1 MTIVRRIE
9 LVCGVLA
16 GIAGLAG
23 VWVFFYLPIGTECTS
38 SSSGSNVCAPIS
50 YVAANGAGSAIPYW
64 LVFGAFCLIV
74 ILGAVF
80 HSLSGRGAW
89 NGVLWTGAVLLLAS
103 SILGGFSIGFFLLP
117 GALLALVAAILSSVA
132 GHRHANATPAATAG

>member
-23 VWVFFYLPIGTECTS
+23 VWVFFYLPIGEQCS
-38 SSSGSNVCAPIS
+38 SNSGSEVCSPIS
-50 YVAANGAGSAIPYW
+50 YVAANGAGSAVPYW

-74 ILGAVF
+74 VLGAVF

-89 NGVLWTGAVLLLAS
+89 SGALWTGAALLLAS
-103 SILGGFSIGFFLLP
+103 CIFGGFSIGLFLVP

-132 GHRHANATPAATAG
+132 GRRRANATTVMGAG